1 MGRVKPARK
10 NGTEMCP
17 GCTEEARVNDKGESA
32 RHWDILE
39 NLVGRVSR
47 WLDRLFIQDRYPV
60 EPGEVVAALMSHDL
74 LE

>member
-39 NLVGRVSR
+39 IQWVECPGGWTDCLSR
-47 WLDRLFIQDRYPV
+47 IGTQLNLDRW
-60 EPGEVVAALMSHDL
+60 
-74 LE
+74 